1 MLTGPN
7 VILSLKA
14 AVVLVTILLAAS
26 LTALACGRIRLHG
39 RINLAFFV
47 LTVAALLG
55 FEVVIRMIQP
65 EIFHYIDEKEGL
77 RQALNIHLSFA
88 VPSAVLMPLMLFTGL
103 RHRRA
108 AHLALSVVFGVLWL
122 GTLITGLFF
131 LPHTS

>member
-1 MLTGPN
+1 MTGPN

-14 AVVLVTILLAAS
+14 AVVLVTILLIAS
-26 LTALACGRIRLHG
+26 LTALACGRTRLHG

-47 LTVAALLG
+47 LTVVALFG
-55 FEVVIRMIQP
+55 FEVVIRFVQP
-65 EIFHYIDEKEGL
+65 AIFDYIDADADL
-77 RQALNIHLSFA
+77 RRALNIHLSFA

-103 RHRRA
+103 RHRRG

-122 GTLITGLFF
+122 GTLITGVFY